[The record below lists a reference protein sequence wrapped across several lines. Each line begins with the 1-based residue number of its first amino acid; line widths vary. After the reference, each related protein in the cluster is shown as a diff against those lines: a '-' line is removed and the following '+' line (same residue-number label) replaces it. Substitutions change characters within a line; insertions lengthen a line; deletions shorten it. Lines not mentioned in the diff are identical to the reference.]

1 MFLDKKLDNLL
12 NLFGDRR
19 CKSMTELCTGW
30 QKEDDLHQVNS
41 WPLSPKKIKEYDGV
55 YTFTY
60 ADRMGSFFDNVYA
73 QEKLE
78 TKVGEK
84 AIQGD

>member
-1 MFLDKKLDNLL
+1 M
-12 NLFGDRR
+12 
-19 CKSMTELCTGW
+19 
-30 QKEDDLHQVNS
+30 HQVNS

-60 ADRMGSFFDNVYA
+60 ADRMGSYFDNVYA